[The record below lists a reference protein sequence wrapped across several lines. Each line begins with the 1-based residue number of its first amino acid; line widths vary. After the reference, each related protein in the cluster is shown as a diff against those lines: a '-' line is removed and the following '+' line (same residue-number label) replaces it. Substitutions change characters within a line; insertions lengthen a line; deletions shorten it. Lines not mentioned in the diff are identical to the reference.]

1 MSWAYLLLHILLRIY
16 FEPLLFLNESSLA
29 VVTVVVVL
37 LPWDSSA
44 VEAAAPLEQCLDD
57 WPMVWFTLGENRLI
71 NSVWQ
76 VYK

>member
-1 MSWAYLLLHILLRIY
+1 MGLPFVAHFVKDLFRTTP
-16 FEPLLFLNESSLA
+16 FFLNESSLA

-57 WPMVWFTLGENRLI
+57 WPMVWFTLGENCLI

-76 VYK
+76 VY